1 MANLTIRIRPSKS
14 ETTLRRQHRGF
25 FARLT
30 QSLYRARMSKL
41 MLGKTKPSAERRRVV
56 ETPSV

>member
-1 MANLTIRIRPSKS
+1 M
-14 ETTLRRQHRGF
+14 RRQHRGF